1 MHAHTCIHTHTHT
14 HTHNTHHT
22 QAHTHTHTHTQ
33 THTHTH
39 LILEHGPSKGPHCS
53 KHKVE
58 LIHLLVG
65 VWRGILWSQ
74 QGLQQIAQ
82 GLDHA
87 DVSHGGDLLEPCAQH
102 LEAGGDVAVKENG
115 QVGPL
120 RLDLACVDPTLDI
133 ATGV

>member
-1 MHAHTCIHTHTHT
+1 
-14 HTHNTHHT
+14 
-22 QAHTHTHTHTQ
+22 
-33 THTHTH
+33 
-39 LILEHGPSKGPHCS
+39 
-53 KHKVE
+53 
-58 LIHLLVG
+58 VG

-87 DVSHGGDLLEPCAQH
+87 DVGHGGDLLEPCAQH

-120 RLDLACVDPTLDI
+120 RLYLACVNPTLDI